1 MDGVDVINFSISGG
15 RNPFADAVE
24 LAFLDAYAAGVIVNA
39 SAGNSGPGAG
49 TADHGGP
56 WTNTVAASTS
66 NRHFF
71 GNLTV
76 TASNGDRF
84 TMTGATVTAGIATAT
99 PVVLANEVPGQP
111 NDLARSRAR
120 PDYQRRRLFAPGS
133 LTGKIV
139 VCRREV
145 GARVLKSHNA
155 FLGGAA
161 GMILYNGPPNFG
173 LNTDNHWVPSIHLE
187 HNGPAGP
194 HPLVTFLETHTGETA
209 TFTGGTATTVPGDVM
224 TAFSSRGPAS
234 IS

>member
-1 MDGVDVINFSISGG
+1 MYRICDASGCFQSDSVAAVQQAILDGVDVINFSISGG

-99 PVVLANEVPGQP
+99 PVVLASEVPGQP
-111 NDLARSRAR
+111 NDLCAKPGEAGLQRRPCSSLPARSQERSSSVAER
-120 PDYQRRRLFAPGS
+120 W
-133 LTGKIV
+133 
-139 VCRREV
+139 
-145 GARVLKSHNA
+145 ARVCSR
-155 FLGGAA
+155 
-161 GMILYNGPPNFG
+161 
-173 LNTDNHWVPSIHLE
+173 
-187 HNGPAGP
+187 
-194 HPLVTFLETHTGETA
+194 
-209 TFTGGTATTVPGDVM
+209 ATTP
-224 TAFSSRGPAS
+224 SSAERQG
-234 IS
+234 